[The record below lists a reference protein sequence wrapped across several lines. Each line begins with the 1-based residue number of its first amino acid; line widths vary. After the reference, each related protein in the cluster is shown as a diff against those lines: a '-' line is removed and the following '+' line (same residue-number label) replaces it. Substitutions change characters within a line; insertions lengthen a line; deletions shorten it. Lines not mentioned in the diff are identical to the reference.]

1 VNTSRRPPP
10 KVGVGDLTKAKIVA
24 ATIDC
29 LSSEG
34 FAGTTA
40 RAIGRAGDFNQA
52 LIFYHFGSIDELV
65 LASVE
70 KLGQDRLAAY
80 RDRVAG
86 CTGLVELVRVA
97 KDLLTE
103 DLDDGYMRV
112 LSQVLAGAHTRPE
125 LGKPLFEI
133 FKPWFAVVEQ
143 SVKQAITGT
152 PYEQFVP
159 TADIAY
165 ALSSLFMGIELLSP
179 LDPDKQQAERIFRT
193 FDLMAMLLEG
203 FLANGLNG
211 VGAFVTG
218 ADAHQAADIG
228 DPDLAVADLSRS
240 G

>member
-1 VNTSRRPPP
+1 VNTPRRRVPL
-10 KVGVGDLTKAKIVA
+10 KQSAGDLTKAKIVA
-24 ATIDC
+24 ATIEC

-65 LASVE
+65 LAAVD

-80 RDRVAG
+80 RDRVQG
-86 CTGLVELVRVA
+86 CTGLVELVGVA
-97 KDLLTE
+97 RDLLSE

-143 SVKQAITGT
+143 SVIQAIADT
-152 PYEQFVP
+152 PYKAFVP
-159 TADIAY
+159 TADLAY

-179 LDPDKQQAERIFRT
+179 LDPDKQQADRIFRT

-203 FLANGLNG
+203 FLAGN
-211 VGAFVTG
+211 
-218 ADAHQAADIG
+218 I
-228 DPDLAVADLSRS
+228 PLAL
-240 G
+240 